1 MPGPPAF
8 QRVTLKSW
16 EGHGDK
22 ATPGPCC
29 KNNSSLHS
37 EWLHLKVPFP
47 YTSLSLSLCSTFSF
61 AHVWAYRSIT
71 TTCSFS
77 ISHLTQHIHI
87 FQKLVIISL
96 SSQLENQLPLSSSAE
111 LTTHQIPVV
120 YSSEKNHPCLDRA
133 QTTRK
138 YKLKRGEHTSTDG
151 AYNLDTY
158 VHTHTPSKRHFC
170 PPNTAAVCVCLRAE
184 GTPNKAGKWTQQLSK
199 STPGLSL
206 NRLEV

>member
-1 MPGPPAF
+1 MFGLIDPSLPLALLQP
-8 QRVTLKSW
+8 VTW
-16 EGHGDK
+16 
-22 ATPGPCC
+22 
-29 KNNSSLHS
+29 
-37 EWLHLKVPFP
+37 
-47 YTSLSLSLCSTFSF
+47 
-61 AHVWAYRSIT
+61 
-71 TTCSFS
+71 
-77 ISHLTQHIHI
+77 TQHIHI

-96 SSQLENQLPLSSSAE
+96 SSQLENQPPLSSSAE

-151 AYNLDTY
+151 VYNLDTY

-206 NRLEV
+206 NRLEVWCLAVHFVVNEQAFLLSLGINNINYLLFCPVQLVYVSLGIFVLRHS